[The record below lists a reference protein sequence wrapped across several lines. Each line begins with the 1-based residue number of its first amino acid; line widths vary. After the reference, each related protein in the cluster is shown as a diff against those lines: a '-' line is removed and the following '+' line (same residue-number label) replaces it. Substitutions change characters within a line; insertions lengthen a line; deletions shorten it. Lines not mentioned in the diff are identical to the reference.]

1 MENAP
6 HIILAGRNI
15 PPDIKE
21 RYYKWNDAAYVP
33 LYLNIP
39 GYIELDYYEI
49 IKKSLEYP
57 ESLNIHHAKKRR
69 TFEESRKNQS
79 RIDLQKDYDATFYR
93 MVWLWHEVY
102 YLIGS
107 FSRDST
113 SPEVTFVENAPFIH
127 FEGYRVPTS
136 EQDKFDQW
144 FMKWASHVYI
154 PLILKSPGLKGCNCF
169 KLSDLSMRW
178 PGHKYLATEIPACM
192 FIFYFEN
199 AQAFENYEQSPECAA
214 LKRSMELELPDDV
227 KIIWNVEYQLAKSW
241 RK

>member
-93 MVWLWHEVY
+93 MVY